1 MTRRNKN
8 NEESVKPVKEPAF
21 KIPAQELEVF
31 KAEVLAMKHGPI
43 IWLDL
48 DASVSEW
55 TEELRTTVGDGI
67 S

>member
-1 MTRRNKN
+1 MKST
-8 NEESVKPVKEPAF
+8 NEHAQDTAKPAQQSAF
-21 KIPAQELEVF
+21 RATAQELEEF
-31 KAEVLAMKHGPI
+31 KAKVLAMKHGPI

-55 TEELRTTVGDGI
+55 TEEQLLATRN